1 MVDKLFRTG
10 APDPKTTILDPG
22 CGRGAFID
30 GIIRWCERHHT
41 PLPQIVGVELDPT
54 HVRYCKAR
62 FERHRSVSIRHGDF
76 LAPTAFHADAVIG
89 NPPYVSIEQ
98 LSAAEKE
105 VYRRDFV
112 TARGRFDLYTLFF
125 ERALDCLRPG
135 GRLVF
140 ITPEKFIYVE
150 SSRALRRHISTYLL
164 EELHL
169 IDEATF
175 GDLVTYPVISTIQ
188 KARGEHA
195 TRVFS
200 RDGETR
206 LVNLHEREDSWLPLL
221 RGHQQTPGGR
231 TLGEVCR
238 RISCGVATGADG
250 VFVQRWDS
258 LPSELAQFAYPTISG
273 RDLPLAGEPAA
284 KYAMLVPYDAHGH
297 LLPEERLGALFG
309 HLTLPSNFERLI
321 RRTCAKKKPWHAF
334 HENPPLVEILRPKI
348 LCKDIGPR
356 PAFVLDRRGGIV
368 PRHSVY
374 YIVPD
379 EPSLLLPLLSYLNSQ
394 VAARWLDAHCQRAAN
409 GFLRLQSTVLKRLP
423 VPAEFSVP
431 AASHLHRVRSA

>member
-1 MVDKLFRTG
+1 MH
-10 APDPKTTILDPG
+10 A
-22 CGRGAFID
+22 
-30 GIIRWCERHHT
+30 
-41 PLPQIVGVELDPT
+41 
-54 HVRYCKAR
+54 
-62 FERHRSVSIRHGDF
+62 DF
-76 LAPTAFHADAVIG
+76 LAPTAIHADAVIG

-125 ERALDCLRPG
+125 ERALGCLRPG

-150 SSRALRRHISTYLL
+150 SSRALRRHISTYSL

-175 GDLVTYPVISTIQ
+175 GDLVTYPVISTLQ
-188 KARGEHA
+188 KTRGEHA

-221 RGHQQTPGGR
+221 RGHQQMPGGR

-238 RISCGVATGADG
+238 RISCGVATGADS
-250 VFVQRWDS
+250 VFVQRWEG

-273 RDLPLAGEPAA
+273 RDLPLAGEPVV
-284 KYAMLVPYDAHGH
+284 KYAMLVPYDARGD

-334 HENPPLVEILRPKI
+334 HENPPLAEILRPKI

-356 PAFVLDRRGGIV
+356 PAFVLDRRGVIV

-379 EPSLLLPLLSYLNSQ
+379 DPSLLLPLLNYLNSQ

-423 VPAEFSVP
+423 VPAEFSVLAP
-431 AASHLHRVRSA
+431 SHLHRVRSA